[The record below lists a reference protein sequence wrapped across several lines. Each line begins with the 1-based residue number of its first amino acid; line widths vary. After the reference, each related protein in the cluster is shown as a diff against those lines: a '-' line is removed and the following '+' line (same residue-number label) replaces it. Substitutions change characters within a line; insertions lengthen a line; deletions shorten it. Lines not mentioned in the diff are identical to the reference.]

1 MCFFIFLL
9 GQVVVFWRLDKKL
22 DFFVNLVYYI
32 CYQDST
38 VRMAEN
44 LQQRKNLCILMN

>member
-1 MCFFIFLL
+1 MFFYFFFWDRLLCFGDWI
-9 GQVVVFWRLDKKL
+9 KNL

-32 CYQDST
+32 CYQDSA